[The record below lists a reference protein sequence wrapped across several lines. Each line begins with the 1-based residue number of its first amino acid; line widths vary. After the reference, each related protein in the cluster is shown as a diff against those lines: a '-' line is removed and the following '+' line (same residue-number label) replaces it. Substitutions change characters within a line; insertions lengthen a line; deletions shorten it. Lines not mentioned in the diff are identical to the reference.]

1 MRKFLVRSSLLL
13 SLVLGTLMVCE
24 IVVRSMPNSY
34 KQKNEY
40 MLKYGDTVETLIF
53 GSSHTYNGINPEF
66 LEGRVYSLA
75 SFGQNLRYDYSLLSR
90 YSDKY
95 KNLKTV
101 IVPISYFSFFSTPYD
116 LEENTKHYITSYH
129 IYMGCPFGSGTIRYN
144 FELADGA
151 LFRKKLIACAK
162 RTFMT
167 CSPSGFNALKLVD
180 KPKDQEKRFE
190 FNEPKVKD
198 WRYFNDN
205 LNELVNIADFCKNH
219 GVRLILITTPTYCTY
234 YESCDTK
241 QLNKMYST
249 INMIKK
255 KYHLPYFDHLTDDRF
270 VEEDFWDS
278 GHLTDVGAEKFT
290 KILNEEI
297 KAIKE

>member
-1 MRKFLVRSSLLL
+1 
-13 SLVLGTLMVCE
+13 
-24 IVVRSMPNSY
+24 
-34 KQKNEY
+34 
-40 MLKYGDTVETLIF
+40 
-53 GSSHTYNGINPEF
+53 
-66 LEGRVYSLA
+66 
-75 SFGQNLRYDYSLLSR
+75 
-90 YSDKY
+90 
-95 KNLKTV
+95 
-101 IVPISYFSFFSTPYD
+101 
-116 LEENTKHYITSYH
+116 
-129 IYMGCPFGSGTIRYN
+129 MGCPFGSGTIRYN